1 VRNLVPSIG
10 ASVLGILFE
19 NLLSTRKIMRLP
31 VSNQISKKVAQPD
44 AVINL
49 APANASILGI
59 LSNHV
64 ISTSAQLSSL
74 GFKQEKKGSST
85 RAKRVI
91 STGGKRATF
100 LGVRKGYP
108 TEARNTGPAYWTIP
122 TLTPDSARP
131 PLPILDVLLQID
143 SFKIK
148 RVNSRNGI
156 RLRLSALFG
165 SKTAD

>member
-1 VRNLVPSIG
+1 MRNLVPSIG

-108 TEARNTGPAYWTIP
+108 TEARNTGPAP
-122 TLTPDSARP
+122 LRQQARP
-131 PLPILDVLLQID
+131 PGLQRAFSWQD
-143 SFKIK
+143 SLEA
-148 RVNSRNGI
+148 
-156 RLRLSALFG
+156 LRYSCDSSVCPAREVR
-165 SKTAD
+165 AY